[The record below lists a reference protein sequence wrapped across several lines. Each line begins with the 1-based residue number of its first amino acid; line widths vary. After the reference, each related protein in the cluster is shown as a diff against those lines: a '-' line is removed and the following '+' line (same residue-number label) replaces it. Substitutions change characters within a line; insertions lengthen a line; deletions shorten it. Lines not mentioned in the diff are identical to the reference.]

1 MNMPFQPPVI
11 SDWLTAICSTM
22 IERASVTS
30 TK

>member
-11 SDWLTAICSTM
+11 CDWLTAICSTM
-22 IERASVTS
+22 IESASVTS